1 MIQKAAI
8 VALNDVATHKGS
20 CFSPSVQD
28 STLLLI
34 PEVETVS
41 QPHDWAAH
49 QAVGKPLG
57 VDPSLV
63 LAALGSGPSILGH
76 KAVLGSDPSI
86 LGPTLEMRKGSGL
99 GKERERVLCS
109 SSENSKAGPR

>member
-41 QPHDWAAH
+41 SLNDWAAY

-57 VDPSLV
+57 VETFLSLGCSG
-63 LAALGSGPSILGH
+63 LGPSISR
-76 KAVLGSDPSI
+76 AQSCVAQI
-86 LGPTLEMRKGSGL
+86 LQF
-99 GKERERVLCS
+99 
-109 SSENSKAGPR
+109 

>member
-1 MIQKAAI
+1 MLHLMMWSPIKDH
-8 VALNDVATHKGS
+8 V
-20 CFSPSVQD
+20 FPPSVQD

-49 QAVGKPLG
+49 QAVGKSLG

-76 KAVLGSDPSI
+76 KAVLGSGPSI

-99 GKERERVLCS
+99 GKGRERVLCS
-109 SSENSKAGPR
+109 SSENSKAGPG